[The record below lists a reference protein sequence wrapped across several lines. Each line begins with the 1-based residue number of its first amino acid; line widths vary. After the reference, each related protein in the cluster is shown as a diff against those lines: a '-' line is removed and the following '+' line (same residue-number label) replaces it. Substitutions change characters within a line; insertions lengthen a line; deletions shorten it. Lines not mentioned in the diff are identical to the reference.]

1 MLLSHKVTMGL
12 DVLAER
18 AGVCVALQAAHHLT
32 VIGFVHIVR
41 ACVFEAVAGV
51 GVTLVATLVRTDVG
65 LFSCRE
71 MIPQF
76 YKEKDQKLNI
86 SGPLRCSPYL
96 CVTCCVS

>member
-1 MLLSHKVTMGL
+1 MTVGL

-41 ACVFEAVAGV
+41 ACVLEAVAGV
-51 GVTLVATLVRTDVG
+51 GVTLVATFVRTDVG

-86 SGPLRCSPYL
+86 SAPLRSSPYL

>member
-1 MLLSHKVTMGL
+1 MTVGL

-65 LFSCRE
+65 LLSCRE

-76 YKEKDQKLNI
+76 YKEKEVK
-86 SGPLRCSPYL
+86 YFW
-96 CVTCCVS
+96 TA